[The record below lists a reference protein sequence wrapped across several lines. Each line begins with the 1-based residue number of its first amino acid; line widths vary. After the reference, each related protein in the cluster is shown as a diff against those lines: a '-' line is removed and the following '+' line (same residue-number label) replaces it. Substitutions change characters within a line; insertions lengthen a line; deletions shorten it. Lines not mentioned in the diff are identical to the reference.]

1 MLTEKEKTQDKLL
14 KEGVLS
20 AMEIVLKQSLLI
32 KTLSEFHKY
41 SSLAVFAVPLAML
54 FMAVD
59 PGIIAIT
66 FSGLALGQ
74 YLAIRSIFSAK
85 QRELIEPLARSAGI
99 FSKLARNITDES
111 PANRSD
117 K

>member
-1 MLTEKEKTQDKLL
+1 MLTEKEKIREGLL

-32 KTLSEFHKY
+32 KALSEVHRA
-41 SSLAVFAVPLAML
+41 SSGVVFAVPLAML

-66 FSGLALGQ
+66 FSGLALIQ
-74 YLAIRSIFSAK
+74 YFVIRNIFSAK
-85 QRELIEPLARSAGI
+85 QRELIEPLAKSADI
-99 FSKLARNITDES
+99 FNKLARNETDES
-111 PANRSD
+111 PANRSNQ
-117 K
+117 